1 MKFKNIYILV
11 PAFNE
16 SKVIRKT
23 LEELLLEF
31 CNVVVVNDGPTDNFN
46 ESIEGLNITVL
57 NHEIN
62 FRSAGAA
69 VQTGFEYVCKKT
81 FSSCCY
87 NF

>member
-31 CNVVVVNDGPTDNFN
+31 CNVVVVNDGSTDNSRSIIN
-46 ESIEGLNITVL
+46 ENEWV
-57 NHEIN
+57 EII
-62 FRSAGAA
+62 
-69 VQTGFEYVCKKT
+69 KT
-81 FSSCCY
+81 IDV
-87 NF
+87 